1 MDMIWRCLLCFLLL
15 SGFKPVVAE
24 TPIPELK
31 ERITDLTGSLTA
43 RDKETLDQSLRAL
56 ETDKGAQIAIV
67 ILESTLPET
76 IEQTSIRVADQWKM
90 GRKGIDDGVI
100 VIIAKQDRTLRIEV
114 GRGLEGVIPDAIA
127 KRIIAEDMAPLLQE
141 GNMAGALQKGVG
153 SLSRLIQGENLP
165 PPAESPSNPPE
176 DTGGVMMIV
185 LFIGLFVGQFLQRIL
200 SPMAAGIGGS
210 LTSGLLAIFLGLSFW
225 LAGILVVF
233 VFLGILFNQKGG
245 GGRWTGGS
253 GGYGGGFGGGYGDF
267 EGGGSGHGDSG
278 YSGDGGGY
286 SGGGASGKW

>member
-43 RDKETLDQSLRAL
+43 TDKETLDQSLKAL
-56 ETDKGAQIAIV
+56 EANKGAQIAIL

-76 IEQTSIRVADQWKM
+76 IEQTSIRVADQWKI

-114 GRGLEGVIPDAIA
+114 GRGLEGVIPDAMA
-127 KRIIAEDMAPLLQE
+127 KRIIAEDMVPLLKE
-141 GNMAGALQKGVG
+141 GHMAGALQKGVG
-153 SLSRLIQGENLP
+153 SISHLIQGEVLP
-165 PPAESPSNPPE
+165 PPAESPSNPAE
-176 DTGGVMMIV
+176 ASGSVMMMV

-200 SPMAAGIGGS
+200 SPMTAGIGGS
-210 LTSGLLAIFLGLSFW
+210 LTSGLLAILLGLSLW

-233 VFLGILFNQKGG
+233 VFLGILSNRRGG

-267 EGGGSGHGDSG
+267 EGGGSSHGDSG
-278 YSGDGGGY
+278 YSGGGGGY
-286 SGGGASGKW
+286 SGGGASGRW